1 MRRDNLN
8 RNAFK
13 NINISEEMVDSLIAD
28 LKAGRRHSDIRFRHS
43 TAIMSLAIAGAVGF
57 SSIGVGAAYL
67 TYQSRVQNMP
77 EQEQADY
84 VEEVAADTYEITDDS
99 RTRSLSNVEYARYLE
114 LEDAYYENSVFPKEI
129 LKHVATLDEVA
140 DDELAFVE
148 EINKIRIPE
157 GELTDEQLL
166 QLIDHEAKYLYTIEQ
181 NVAKEASVV
190 SQTDESVVTSE
201 TEAVEKAIQD
211 RTLITEVTAQEEQA
225 IKKKSF
231 DLVKAIYGVDIDDT
245 WNFDVY
251 GFEWTGSE
259 GLDLSVFEGEWADVE
274 VADDPWAGYE
284 VTITESDAPN
294 CTMYQISIPKTE
306 DGEYSI
312 SCSGK
317 KYFANQTEYTNE
329 QAKAF
334 EDEGKQIV
342 LDFVKETFGMGTPDK
357 VKVAKS
363 YNLLGEEVT
372 SSEIAYVL
380 YYGDDSVSVYW
391 NINNKQI
398 YGVSGKNLIIK

>member
-13 NINISEEMVDSLIAD
+13 NINIPAEMVDSLVED
-28 LKAGRRHSDIRFRHS
+28 LNKGKRHSDFRFRHS
-43 TAIMSLAIAGAVGF
+43 TAIMSMAIAGAVGF
-57 SSIGVGAAYL
+57 SSIGAGAAYM
-67 TYQSRVQNMP
+67 TYTNRIQNMP
-77 EQEQADY
+77 EQEKADY
-84 VEEVAADTYEITDDS
+84 AVELAQDVYQTSDDAMT
-99 RTRSLSNVEYARYLE
+99 RTLTKGENARYLE
-114 LEDAYYENSVFPKEI
+114 LENGYYKNEVFPKEI
-129 LKHVATLDEVA
+129 LKHVATLDEIA

-181 NVAKEASVV
+181 NAAKEASVV
-190 SQTDESVVTSE
+190 SQADASVVTSE

-211 RTLITEVTAQEEQA
+211 RTLITEVTAQEEQTL
-225 IKKKSF
+225 KKQSF

-259 GLDLSVFEGEWADVE
+259 GLDLSWLGEEWADVE
-274 VADDPWAGYE
+274 VADDSWSGYE

-317 KYFANQTEYTNE
+317 KYFANQTEYTSE

-334 EDEGKQIV
+334 EDEGKQDV
-342 LDFVKETFGMGTPDK
+342 LDFVKDTFGLGTPDK
-357 VKVAKS
+357 IEVAKA
-363 YNLLGEEVT
+363 YNGLGEEIT
-372 SSEIAYVL
+372 SSEIMYVL
-380 YYGDDSVSVYW
+380 SYGDDSVSVEW
-391 NINNKQI
+391 NINTKQI
-398 YGVSGKNLIIK
+398 YNISGKNLILK